1 MEARP
6 NPSEWIVV
14 ESGKLEAITDTIHNL
29 KHFEEKT
36 ENSSERVYG
45 FLLYHNVRSGP
56 FLPNSYQSVSVN
68 IEWTHFVPFTWQ
80 DIYKYHNRLIW

>member
-1 MEARP
+1 MIAMAW
-6 NPSEWIVV
+6 NV
-14 ESGKLEAITDTIHNL
+14 EKSNFQQKFENFPLE
-29 KHFEEKT
+29 KFFGEKT
-36 ENSSERVYG
+36 ENSSERVYV